1 MVSNGADLLGVT
13 LVAELSTATSPI
25 MNEGRRLKYGC
36 GRLQELLESSEEK
49 KL

>member
-13 LVAELSTATSPI
+13 LVAELSTATSSI
-25 MNEGRRLKYGC
+25 MNEGVRLKNGC
-36 GRLQELLESSEEK
+36 GWLQESLESFQEK

>member
-25 MNEGRRLKYGC
+25 MNERRLKDGC
-36 GRLQELLESSEEK
+36 GRLQKSLEIFQGK